1 MKQPLAWVLS
11 GGGSRGALQVGALRV
26 LLEADIRPEM
36 LVGTSVG
43 AVNAAYLAV
52 RGVKLTTIEDLVEA
66 WHDAVAADL
75 LPSNYLWLTVRVLFN
90 RVGWQPYHRLRDFFV
105 AHGLSPDLRFGDIQG
120 VQLMV
125 VAADLN
131 TGRIVLYGTDPQQ
144 SVLEGVLAS
153 TALPPW
159 VRPLE
164 VGSQSLIDGGLVS
177 TLPLEPALEQGA
189 REIIA
194 LDLTD
199 PRDVPVGEHG
209 FGPFLNKL
217 MNTVEQRQRETEMA
231 LAAARDVPVH
241 RIVLRGVEPV
251 AIWDF
256 SHTDDLI
263 ARGYEIA
270 RNEVTH
276 WPARRRPWWRAWL
289 ARLIGWT

>member
-1 MKQPLAWVLS
+1 M
-11 GGGSRGALQVGALRV
+11 QVGALRV

-131 TGRIVLYGTDPQQ
+131 TGRIILYGTDPQQ

-177 TLPLEPALEQGA
+177 TLPLEPC
-189 REIIA
+189 
-194 LDLTD
+194 
-199 PRDVPVGEHG
+199 
-209 FGPFLNKL
+209 
-217 MNTVEQRQRETEMA
+217 
-231 LAAARDVPVH
+231 
-241 RIVLRGVEPV
+241 
-251 AIWDF
+251 
-256 SHTDDLI
+256 
-263 ARGYEIA
+263 
-270 RNEVTH
+270 
-276 WPARRRPWWRAWL
+276 
-289 ARLIGWT
+289 